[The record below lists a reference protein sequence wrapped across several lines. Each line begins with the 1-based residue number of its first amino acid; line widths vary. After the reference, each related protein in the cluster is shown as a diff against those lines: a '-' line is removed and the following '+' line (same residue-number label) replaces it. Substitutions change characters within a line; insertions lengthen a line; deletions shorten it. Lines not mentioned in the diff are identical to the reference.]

1 MEVTKGQA
9 GRKVC
14 GTIEVVVGALIGL
27 GAIVNAI
34 RGFFDIFSFLGAALT
49 ILTGSFGI
57 GASTIKWIIGYIITG
72 IISVLFLG
80 FVTIGSFMVIVNY
93 EDYSAS
99 FSSYGI
105 QGDSSTRKIFV
116 LIGLVF
122 LLGLIAS
129 VLGVGFAF
137 APICARKQRQ
147 DAFQFQRFNDPVGAV
162 GPPPDYNYSNPGYV
176 HTAQTQQND
185 GNKSVGGSGVPPIYN
200 NSNTASVDTKGLA

>member
-34 RGFFDIFSFLGAALT
+34 RGFFDIFSFLGAA
-49 ILTGSFGI
+49 
-57 GASTIKWIIGYIITG
+57 IIGYIITG

-93 EDYSAS
+93 EDY
-99 FSSYGI
+99 
-105 QGDSSTRKIFV
+105 
-116 LIGLVF
+116 
-122 LLGLIAS
+122 
-129 VLGVGFAF
+129 
-137 APICARKQRQ
+137 
-147 DAFQFQRFNDPVGAV
+147 FQFQRFNDPVGAV

-185 GNKSVGGSGVPPIYN
+185 GNKSVGGGGAPPIYN
-200 NSNTASVDTKGLA
+200 NSNTASVDTKQGLA